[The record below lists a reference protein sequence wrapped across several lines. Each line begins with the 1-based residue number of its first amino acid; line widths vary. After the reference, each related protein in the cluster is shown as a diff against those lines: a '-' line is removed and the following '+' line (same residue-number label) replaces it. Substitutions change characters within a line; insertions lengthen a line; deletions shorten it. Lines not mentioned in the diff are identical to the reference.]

1 MNALANTSG
10 ANTFHVHASGANNV
24 FINNAKSGWL
34 CRGCKTMWNPDIE
47 KCPKCTVEESEPK
60 DTKQLL
66 LE

>member
-1 MNALANTSG
+1 MTTESNN
-10 ANTFHVHASGANNV
+10 HVESNPFKGV
-24 FINNAKSGWL
+24 VINNAKSGWL
-34 CRGCKTMWNPDIE
+34 CRGCKTMWNPNME